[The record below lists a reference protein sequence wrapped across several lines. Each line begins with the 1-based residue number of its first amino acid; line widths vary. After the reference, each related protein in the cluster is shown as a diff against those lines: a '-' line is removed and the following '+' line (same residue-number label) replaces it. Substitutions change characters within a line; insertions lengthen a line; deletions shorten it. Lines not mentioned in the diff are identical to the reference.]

1 MNKVFIVVFEGAY
14 GLQIEDVFSTPE
26 KAREYI
32 SNLPEDLQF
41 CYNFEIIEKNV
52 K

>member
-1 MNKVFIVVFEGAY
+1 MTVYLVVFEGAY

-32 SNLPEDLQF
+32 SSLPEDLQF
-41 CYNFEIIEKNV
+41 CYDFEIKEYKV